1 MKKPTHL
8 LQDFQATLAALICGG
23 GMGVFLLW
31 AAFAP
36 LAEGVTVLGQIIVED
51 NRKVVQH
58 LEGGIIKK
66 LHVSEGA
73 VVNQGD
79 VIVELDDIRARAQ
92 RDQALQ
98 NLVSRLAALDR
109 LNGLLG
115 GADEISFANL
125 DEYDIRRDTLRE
137 IKERQ
142 EQFFVQQNE
151 LLRAEIAVLE
161 VQKTALEDSVSAK
174 AAQVDVVKESA
185 AIAKTEV
192 DLKRSMLED
201 KLIRIDA
208 VQRLEREYAKLQ
220 EDALRLSAERQEAR
234 ARALELAQQI
244 KQARIR
250 FEERIT
256 EELVETKTEILSLQE
271 QYHAAQDVLDRTIIY
286 APQSGVVM
294 NMQFFTVGGVIGPG
308 EPVMEVVPRNVGVI
322 AQVQLNPADRD
333 AVHEGLKVK
342 ARLSSYK
349 AWLSPQLEGAVIGIS
364 ADLKTSPDT
373 GASYYE
379 ARIMLDLEQLD
390 QHDHIDIMPGMPVE
404 TFIDSGVRRTFLNY
418 LFEPIAGVM
427 RRGL

>member
-1 MKKPTHL
+1 M
-8 LQDFQATLAALICGG
+8 QDFQATLAALICGG

-51 NRKVVQH
+51 NRKVIQH

-142 EQFFVQQNE
+142 KQFFVQQNE

-250 FEERIT
+250 FEERIA
-256 EELVETKTEILSLQE
+256 EELVETKNEILSLQE

-333 AVHEGLKVK
+333 AVHEGLNVK

-349 AWLSPQLEGAVIGIS
+349 AWLSPQLEGTVIGIS

>member
-1 MKKPTHL
+1 MQI
-8 LQDFQATLAALICGG
+8 LQDFQTTIAALICCGG
-23 GMGVFLLW
+23 LGVFLLW

-36 LAEGVTVLGQIIVED
+36 LAEGVTVAGRITIED

-66 LHVSEGA
+66 LRVSEGA
-73 VVNQGD
+73 VVEKGD
-79 VIVELDDIRARAQ
+79 IIVELDDVRARAQ

-98 NLVSRLAALDR
+98 NLVSNVATLDR
-109 LNGLLG
+109 LNGLLH
-115 GADEISFANL
+115 GADVITFSKL
-125 DEYDIRRDTLRE
+125 DDYDIRRETLLE
-137 IKERQ
+137 IKARQ
-142 EQFFVQQNE
+142 EQFFAQQKE
-151 LLRAEIAVLE
+151 LLHAEIAVLE
-161 VQKTALEDSVSAK
+161 VQKTALEDSIEAK
-174 AAQVDVVKESA
+174 AAQIEIVKASA
-185 AIAKTEV
+185 AIAKDEI

-220 EDALRLSAERQEAR
+220 EGALRLSAERQEAK
-234 ARALELAQQI
+234 ARALELSEQI

-250 FEERIT
+250 FEERIS
-256 EELVETKTEILSLQE
+256 EELVETKTTILSLQE
-271 QYHAAQDVLDRTIIY
+271 QYHAAQDVLKRTTIF

-294 NMQFFTVGGVIGPG
+294 NMHFFTVGGVIGPG
-308 EPVMEVVPRNVGVI
+308 EPILEVVPQNVGVI

-333 AVHEGLKVK
+333 AVHEGLSVK

-349 AWLSPQLEGAVIGIS
+349 AWLSPQLEGVVIGIS

-379 ARIMLDLEQLD
+379 ARIMLDLEEIKQND
-390 QHDHIDIMPGMPVE
+390 QIDIMPGMPVE

-427 RRGL
+427 RRAL